1 MTEKDITQITV
12 NKNRIGI
19 VGLKAAAES
28 MAGPFAGKGDEEI
41 RAELLRR
48 LSEANY
54 IPVKLTEEYGRAIL
68 REYKKI
74 LGLPVEEEEEAP
86 GGLEIKI
93 LGPGCARCDLMT
105 RKVMGALS
113 EMGLAAG
120 VEHVTDIRQI
130 VQYRVMGSPALVIN
144 GRVVAVGQVPERG
157 KIKQWI
163 AEAQK

>member
-28 MAGPFAGKGDEEI
+28 MSRPFAGKGDEEI

-54 IPVKLTEEYGRAIL
+54 IPGKLTEKYGRAIL

-74 LGLPVEEEEEAP
+74 LGLPVEEEEEVP

-93 LGPGCARCDLMT
+93 LGPGCARCDMMT
-105 RKVMGALS
+105 REVMGALS
-113 EMGLAAG
+113 EMGLAAD

-157 KIKQWI
+157 KIKTWI
-163 AEAQK
+163 AEAQL